1 MNRRRRYPSKKPGQT
16 GKQVNFRKKSRIP
29 KIRPGADAGL
39 KKVFASIG
47 IPDKKPFTPDPF
59 QLEALSAIEKTDCLV
74 TAPTGS
80 GKTWIA
86 RQAMARIYEKGQ
98 KAWYASPLKA
108 LSNSKYNEFSSFFG
122 AGNVGILTGDRK
134 ENPDAPVIVGTT
146 EILRNQLYD
155 AMHYGETLS
164 VDLVILDEAHFLGDE
179 DRGVVWEEIMIYLP
193 PRISL
198 LLLSATIG
206 NAKQIAGWLYKIR
219 SKECIVV
226 EETRRP
232 VPLCPLFLHPSGTLY
247 PVLASKDSKGKK
259 RIYKKVVE
267 YLNIRRPPLFAPA
280 RRLPPFDEI
289 LRVLKKYN
297 LLPAIFFLKSRADCD
312 RALDICM
319 ENRPAGPEHEMHLA
333 ERIEKL
339 TLQSPHIAN
348 HRQRWHLEHLAVGA
362 HHSGQLPAWKLVIE
376 TLMTEGLLD
385 AVFATSTVAAG
396 VNFPAR
402 TVVFLNS
409 DRFNG
414 VEFMPLSP
422 TEFHQMTGRAGR
434 RGMDNIG
441 FTVAIPGRFMDLRL
455 AARLV
460 TSLPSDVISQIKINF
475 SMVLNLLLSHTPGQ
489 IEDLLEKSFATYQL
503 SKQRKKRGSQ
513 KIAAYDNK
521 FLWRDF
527 LRHLDFLK
535 EKKYVNSN
543 DRLTDDGIWASQL
556 RVDQPLLLGE
566 GFRLRIFPES
576 DPALLAAIIASL
588 VDERDA
594 DDNIDKKFFP
604 KRLLTSFLNVKK
616 RLRPF
621 SKEMASRGFEVR
633 QLFLRPAVAMYA
645 WATGQSWEKVVSVSE
660 LEEGTL
666 AMLVLRT
673 ADNLRHI
680 RALTGVF
687 PEASIT
693 AGTAIELILRDP
705 VVDEQGKRH
714 PSSPSA
720 SGFASQLRPDKT
732 AEAGKGIEEIADS

>member
-1 MNRRRRYPSKKPGQT
+1 MNRRRRYPSQKPRQT

-59 QLEALSAIEKTDCLV
+59 QLEALSAIEKADCLV

-86 RQAMARIYEKGQ
+86 RQAMAGIHEKGQ
-98 KAWYASPLKA
+98 KSWYASPLKA

-122 AGNVGILTGDRK
+122 PKNVGILTGDRK

-164 VDLVILDEAHFLGDE
+164 IDLVILDEAHFLGDE

-193 PRISL
+193 SRISL

-226 EETRRP
+226 EESKRP

-247 PVLASKDSKGKK
+247 PILTPKNSKGKK

-280 RRLPPFDEI
+280 RKLPPLDEI
-289 LRVLKKYN
+289 LHVLRKYN

-312 RALDICM
+312 RALDLCM
-319 ENRPAGPEHEMHLA
+319 ENRSAGPEHEIHLA
-333 ERIEKL
+333 EKIEKL
-339 TLQSPHIAN
+339 TLQNPHVAN

-376 TLMTEGLLD
+376 TLMTKGLLD

-460 TSLPSDVISQIKINF
+460 TSMPSDVISQIKINF

-489 IEDLLEKSFATYQL
+489 IEDLLKKSFATYQIA
-503 SKQRKKRGSQ
+503 KGKAEGRRQ
-513 KIAAYDNK
+513 KVEERRHKTDGEGCDNK
-521 FLWRDF
+521 LLWRDF

-535 EKKYVNSN
+535 EKKYVNSD

-556 RVDQPLLLGE
+556 RVDQPLLIGE

-621 SKEMASRGFEVR
+621 SKEMASHGFEVR

-645 WATGQSWEKVVSVSE
+645 WATGQSWEKVVSVSD

-666 AMLVLRT
+666 AMLALRT

-680 RALTGVF
+680 RALAGVF

-693 AGTAIELILRDP
+693 AEKALELILREP
-705 VVDEQGKRH
+705 VVTE
-714 PSSPSA
+714 
-720 SGFASQLRPDKT
+720 
-732 AEAGKGIEEIADS
+732 